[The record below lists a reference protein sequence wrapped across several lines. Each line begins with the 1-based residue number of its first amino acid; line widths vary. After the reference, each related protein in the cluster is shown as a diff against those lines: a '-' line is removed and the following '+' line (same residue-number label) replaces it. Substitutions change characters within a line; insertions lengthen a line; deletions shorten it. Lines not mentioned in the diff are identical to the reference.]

1 MLGHNASSM
10 TNNEYI
16 KQIDLVPSY
25 ENGSWVVREETFRL
39 EGSEAVDI
47 EPSNI
52 WHFKTDSLASAFID
66 RWIEKSGNI

>member
-1 MLGHNASSM
+1 MHNASSM
-10 TNNEYI
+10 KSKYEWI

-39 EGSEAVDI
+39 VGSQEVDI

-52 WHFKTDSLASAFID
+52 WHFKTDAEADKFID
-66 RWIEKSGNI
+66 RWRACKGNL